1 MTARRSRN
9 PFINKLTKTA
19 YYFADGMTDEDAS
32 RALLDS
38 RCHSVNADA
47 YLRIG
52 EEIYTVVQVSA
63 LGCKAN
69 PSAACATDP

>member
-32 RALLDS
+32 RALLDPA
-38 RCHSVNADA
+38 CQSVNTDA
-47 YLRIG
+47 FLHIDG
-52 EEIYTVVQVSA
+52 EVYTVVQVSA
-63 LGCKAN
+63 L
-69 PSAACATDP
+69 T